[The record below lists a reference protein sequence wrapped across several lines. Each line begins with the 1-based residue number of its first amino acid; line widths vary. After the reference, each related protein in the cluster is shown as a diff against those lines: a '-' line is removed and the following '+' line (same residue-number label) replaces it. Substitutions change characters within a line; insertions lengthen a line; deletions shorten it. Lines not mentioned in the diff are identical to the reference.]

1 MDIHDYVELTALML
15 WFISIIGIGIL
26 SRVHFKNKRLEQF
39 RITADDLMKS
49 YVGLYNKESLAI
61 DQKINRIVNA
71 VVDGLEAKG
80 FKVEDQDVKDIF
92 AKVAKIINENS
103 SK

>member
-1 MDIHDYVELTALML
+1 M
-15 WFISIIGIGIL
+15 
-26 SRVHFKNKRLEQF
+26 KN
-39 RITADDLMKS
+39 
-49 YVGLYNKESLAI
+49 YVGLYNKKSLT
-61 DQKINRIVNA
+61 DDKKINRITNA

>member
-1 MDIHDYVELTALML
+1 MDIHDCVELITLVL
-15 WFISIIGIGIL
+15 WFISIVGISIL
-26 SRVHFKNKRLEQF
+26 SHVHFKNERLEQF
-39 RITADDLMKS
+39 RITADDLMKR
-49 YVGLYNKESLAI
+49 YVGLYNKESLAN
-61 DQKINRIVNA
+61 DQKINRVVNA

-80 FKVEDQDVKDIF
+80 FKVEDQDVMDIF

>member
-1 MDIHDYVELTALML
+1 M
-15 WFISIIGIGIL
+15 
-26 SRVHFKNKRLEQF
+26 KN
-39 RITADDLMKS
+39 
-49 YVGLYNKESLAI
+49 YVGLYNKESLT
-61 DQKINRIVNA
+61 DDKKINRITNT
-71 VVDGLEAKG
+71 VVDGLEARG

>member
-1 MDIHDYVELTALML
+1 MA
-15 WFISIIGIGIL
+15 IS
-26 SRVHFKNKRLEQF
+26 RFHFHAREGY
-39 RITADDLMKS
+39 R
-49 YVGLYNKESLAI
+49 GLAS

-92 AKVAKIINENS
+92 AKVAKVINENS

>member
-1 MDIHDYVELTALML
+1 MDIHDYIELTTLAL
-15 WFISIIGIGIL
+15 WFISIIG
-26 SRVHFKNKRLEQF
+26 RVHFKNKRLEQF
-39 RITADDLMKS
+39 RVTADDLMKS
-49 YVGLYNKESLAI
+49 YVGLYNKESLAS

-92 AKVAKIINENS
+92 AKVAKVINENS

>member
-1 MDIHDYVELTALML
+1 MDIHDYVELTTLAL

-39 RITADDLMKS
+39 RITADDLMKN
-49 YVGLYNKESLAI
+49 YVGLYNKESLAS

-71 VVDGLEAKG
+71 VVDGLEANG

-92 AKVAKIINENS
+92 AKVAKVINENS

>member
-1 MDIHDYVELTALML
+1 MDIHDYVELTTLAL
-15 WFISIIGIGIL
+15 WFISIIGIGI
-26 SRVHFKNKRLEQF
+26 VHFKNKRLEQF
-39 RITADDLMKS
+39 RITADDLMKN
-49 YVGLYNKESLAI
+49 YVGLYNKESLAS

>member
-1 MDIHDYVELTALML
+1 M
-15 WFISIIGIGIL
+15 
-26 SRVHFKNKRLEQF
+26 KN
-39 RITADDLMKS
+39 
-49 YVGLYNKESLAI
+49 YVGLYNKESLT
-61 DQKINRIVNA
+61 DDKKINRITNA

-92 AKVAKIINENS
+92 AKVVKIINENF